1 MIPGAERKGSMSH
14 ESSPGTVAKPGL
26 DPRDALDV
34 LDIRTQHP
42 EGALQLASR
51 SDAGADVLQYLAVQG
66 APATRAA
73 VAANRYAPA
82 AVNRLLANDENEDVR
97 AELAVKIAR
106 LMPGLSERESSHI
119 FALTIETLECLA
131 RDAAVRVRAI
141 LAEEIKGLDCVP
153 RDIALILAR
162 DVNAI
167 VAAPILQYSP
177 LLSDADLIEIIAC
190 GQIQQVL
197 TAIASRKPLNEDVSD
212 HLVQSLNVPAVAAL
226 LVNHDAR
233 IRKETMEQIV
243 EQAEEINAWHMPLAL
258 RADLSA
264 RAIRRIGSL
273 VGASILER
281 LAARNDL
288 CDATRV
294 HLNRELR
301 ARLAESSGHENPSV
315 SPADAVA
322 AARKDGQLDGLFVEQ
337 AAQAGQREVVVN
349 ALAVLANVTDQ
360 TVKKILS
367 AGNAKPVIALVWH
380 AHLSMRVAFKI
391 QTFIMKLPARDIMP
405 ARGGIGFPLSKEEMR
420 WHLNFFNIPA

>member
-1 MIPGAERKGSMSH
+1 MSH
-14 ESSPGTVAKPGL
+14 ESSPVTVAKPGL
-26 DPRDALDV
+26 DPRDALDI

-51 SDAGADVLQYLAVQG
+51 SDAGADVLQYLAVHG

-73 VAANRYAPA
+73 VAANRSAPA
-82 AVNRLLANDENEDVR
+82 ATNRLLADDDNEDVR

-141 LAEEIKGLDCVP
+141 LAEEVKGLDCVP

-190 GQIQQVL
+190 GQIQQAL

-212 HLVQSLNVPAVAAL
+212 KLVQSLNVPAVAAL
-226 LVNHDAR
+226 LVNRDAR
-233 IRKETMEQIV
+233 IRKETMEKIV

-288 CDATRV
+288 SDATRV

-301 ARLAESSGHENPSV
+301 ARLAESSSHDNPSV

-322 AARKDGQLDGLFVEQ
+322 AARRDGQLDGLFVEQ
-337 AAQAGQREVVVN
+337 AAQAGRREVVVN

-391 QTFIMKLPARDIMP
+391 QTFIMKLPSRDIMP
-405 ARGGIGFPLSKEEMR
+405 ARGGVGFPLSKEEMR

>member
-1 MIPGAERKGSMSH
+1 M
-14 ESSPGTVAKPGL
+14 
-26 DPRDALDV
+26 
-34 LDIRTQHP
+34 
-42 EGALQLASR
+42 
-51 SDAGADVLQYLAVQG
+51 
-66 APATRAA
+66 
-73 VAANRYAPA
+73 AANRSAPA
-82 AVNRLLANDENEDVR
+82 AANRLLADDENEDVR

-197 TAIASRKPLNEDVSD
+197 TAIASRKTLSEDVSD

-226 LVNHDAR
+226 LVNRDAR

-288 CDATRV
+288 FDATRV
-294 HLNRELR
+294 HLGRELR
-301 ARLAESSGHENPSV
+301 ARLAESAGQDDPSV
-315 SPADAVA
+315 SPAEAVA

-337 AAQAGQREVVVN
+337 AAQAGRREVVVN

-367 AGNAKPVIALVWH
+367 SGNAKPIIALVWH

-405 ARGGIGFPLSKEEMR
+405 ARGGVGFPLSKEEMR

>member
-1 MIPGAERKGSMSH
+1 MPPFART
-14 ESSPGTVAKPGL
+14 PNAADAGL
-26 DPRDALDV
+26 NPRDALDI
-34 LDIRTQHP
+34 LDIRTSRQK
-42 EGALQLASR
+42 EGGQGSTDLASR
-51 SDAGADVLQYLAVQG
+51 TDAGADVLQYLAIHG

-73 VAANRYAPA
+73 VAANPAAPA
-82 AVNRLLANDENEDVR
+82 ATNRLLADDENEDVR

-141 LAEEIKGLDCVP
+141 LAEEIKSLNCVP
-153 RDIALILAR
+153 RDVALMLAR
-162 DVNAI
+162 DLNAI

-190 GQIQQVL
+190 GQVQEVL
-197 TAIASRKPLNEDVSD
+197 TAIASRHPVSESVSER
-212 HLVQSLNVPAVAAL
+212 LVQSLNIPAVAAL
-226 LVNHDAR
+226 LVNPDAK
-233 IRKETMEQIV
+233 IRKETMDRIV
-243 EQAEEINAWHMPLAL
+243 DQAEEISSWHLPLAL

-288 CDATRV
+288 SDATRI

-301 ARLAESSGHENPSV
+301 ARLAETPVEAGGV

-322 AARKDGQLDGLFVEQ
+322 AAKKEGRLDGAFVEH
-337 AAQAGQREVVVN
+337 AAQAGQREVVVL
-349 ALAVLANVTDQ
+349 ALAQLANVSEQ
-360 TVKKILS
+360 TVKKVIT
-367 AGNAKPVIALVWH
+367 AGGAKPLVALVWH
-380 AHLSMRVAFKI
+380 THLSMRVAFKI
-391 QTFIMKLPARDIMP
+391 QTFIMKLPTRDVLP
-405 ARGGIGFPLSKEEMR
+405 ARGGVGFPLSKEEMR
-420 WHLNFFNIPA
+420 WHLNYFNIAA